1 MSLLQNDPSE
11 ALEVFDAAG
20 HPTGIARPRSA
31 IHLNGDWH
39 QAFHCWI
46 LRRGGREIVM
56 QRRSR
61 HKDTF
66 AELWDATAAGHW
78 RFGETAEE
86 ASREIDEELGL
97 HIPFAQLEYRGREV
111 SDRAFPSGLI
121 DREHHQVYVWLS
133 DLSLREL
140 RPNAAEVSAVAAFPS
155 DDLLAVLSGTLST
168 VRAVEAIEVLPSGEV
183 RFMSD
188 EVHAQRKDFVPY
200 TPERIRGML
209 GHG

>member
-1 MSLLQNDPSE
+1 MSLLQNDPAE
-11 ALEVFDAAG
+11 DLEVFDPAG

-46 LRRGGREIVM
+46 VRRDGREIVM

-66 AELWDATAAGHW
+66 AGLWDASAAGHW
-78 RFGETAEE
+78 RFGETAEQ

-111 SDRAFPSGLI
+111 SDRSFPSGLI
-121 DREHHQVYVWLS
+121 DREHHQVYVWRRDVRVS
-133 DLSLREL
+133 EL
-140 RPNAAEVSAVAAFPS
+140 RPDPAEVSAVAAFPS
-155 DDLLAVLSGTLST
+155 DELMAVLSGTLPS
-168 VRAVEAIEVLPSGEV
+168 VRAIDAIEVLPGRDV
-183 RFMSD
+183 RSVRD
-188 EVHAQRKDFVPY
+188 GVTAVRADFVPY
-200 TPERIRGML
+200 DAERIRGML
-209 GHG
+209 GRD